1 MKIRVC
7 IPSYRRPEVATFK
20 YLSCPYIYVDRSEY
34 EAYVDANP
42 GHEDHIIAVPDGVQG
57 NIARVR
63 NYIMRANLVDDDYD
77 AICII
82 DDDMEGMYIWEVQ
95 GCKSVKRKISEE
107 EFLILLQK
115 YGMLCDELGF
125 KYWGAQCN
133 QDQLSYRE
141 YTPFS
146 FSSFIGAPF
155 QNFLRGN
162 ECYHDE
168 NIPLKEDYDMT
179 LQQCNKYRGCLRLNF
194 LTYNVKQSEQAGG
207 CATYRNYQREMQQ
220 LLALQKKWGSKI
232 VKIDESNKGRTSKKK
247 LFDYNPIIKIPI
259 KGV

>member
-20 YLSCPYIYVDRSEY
+20 YLSCPYVYVDRSEY
-34 EAYVDANP
+34 EAYVEASP

-57 NIARVR
+57 NLCRIR
-63 NYIMRANLVDDDYD
+63 NYIMQSEFDNGFDVV
-77 AICII
+77 CII

-95 GCKSVKRKISEE
+95 GCKSVKRKIDEE
-107 EFLILLQK
+107 EFLIMLEK
-115 YGMLCDELGF
+115 YSILCDEFGYKF
-125 KYWGAQCN
+125 WGAQCN

-146 FSSFIGAPF
+146 LSSYIGGPF
-155 QNFLRGN
+155 QVFLKGN
-162 ECYHDE
+162 ECFYDE
-168 NIPLKEDYDMT
+168 NLPLKEDYDMT

-220 LLALQKKWGSKI
+220 LLALQKKWGKKI
-232 VKIDESNKGRTSKKK
+232 VRIDESNKGRTSKTK